1 MIEIPPALIY
11 LGGLLLIPFLKGRA
25 GSLWALTIGSLGL
38 LAALLLPESS
48 GGITLQILPGIETVI
63 LTVDPARH
71 LAGVIFSLAGLMA
84 IIYAS
89 YREPGGIQMAGIL
102 ASIAAATGIV
112 YAGDFITIFIFWELL
127 ALASLCIIWA
137 SDDIRSGG
145 AGYRYL
151 LFHIFG
157 GACLLGGIV
166 HTIITTGTAAIG
178 PVGDGA
184 GLILMLIGIGVNAA
198 AIPVHTWLPDAYPAA
213 SIEGSVALCIFTT
226 KAAVFLLA
234 MIGGWGVTV
243 AYIGAAMALYGAIFA
258 LLQDDIR
265 RLLSYSV
272 ISQGGYMI
280 AAIGAGTVAG
290 LDAGIAHMAG
300 DIIFKSLLFMAA
312 GAVIY
317 RTGRGRLSE
326 LGGMAKA
333 MPLTAL
339 FAIIGGL
346 GLAGVPGFSGGAT
359 KGMILEAATAVPFL
373 TPLLLVTAVI
383 TAIYVFRFLYLIF
396 FRAAPKESPSG
407 DAPVPMLCAMGGA
420 ALLTVVIG
428 VFPTILTDHL
438 PGGTMAHPFAL
449 SHLGASLGI
458 LATAGLLI
466 LLIRPLRMPGQGWE
480 GDIDRLYMAMGRGIT
495 WLSAEPLT
503 HGAEGI
509 GRGAGS
515 LITVVQKASANPP
528 VACRIAWKTSALPY
542 VRAFSDPQAIQQ
554 YEESL
559 KELRRNYQDEQTIIQ
574 GGGYGIILIAI
585 VAFLYF
591 LFDLIR

>member
-1 MIEIPPALIY
+1 MIEIPPAFIY
-11 LGGLLLIPFLKGRA
+11 LGGLLIIPILKGRL
-25 GSLWALTIGSLGL
+25 GNLWALIIGSLGL
-38 LAALLLPESS
+38 LAAVLIPETS
-48 GGITLQILPGIETVI
+48 GGITLQVLPGIETII
-63 LTVDPARH
+63 LTMDPFRH
-71 LAGVIFSLAGLMA
+71 LAGIIFSLAGLMA
-84 IIYAS
+84 IVYAT
-89 YREPGGIQMAGIL
+89 YRDLRKVQMIGIL

-112 YAGDFITIFIFWELL
+112 YAGDFITVFIFWELL

-151 LFHIFG
+151 LFHILG

-198 AIPVHTWLPDAYPAA
+198 AIPVHTWLPDAYPVA
-213 SIEGSVALCIFTT
+213 SVEGSVALCIFTT

-234 MIGGWGVTV
+234 MIGGWGVVV
-243 AYIGAAMALYGAIFA
+243 AYLGAAMALYGAIFA

-280 AAIGAGTVAG
+280 AAIGAGTAAG

-300 DIIFKSLLFMAA
+300 DIVFKSLLFMVA

-326 LGGMAKA
+326 LGGLAKA
-333 MPLTAL
+333 MPVTAL

-346 GLAGVPGFSGGAT
+346 GLAGLPGFSGGAT
-359 KGMILEAATAVPFL
+359 KGMVLEAASAVPFL
-373 TPLLLVTAVI
+373 TPILLISAVI
-383 TAIYVFRFLYLIF
+383 TTIYVFRFLYFIF
-396 FRAAPKESPSG
+396 FRVAPGECSSG
-407 DAPVPMLCAMGGA
+407 DAPLPMLVAMGGA
-420 ALLTVVIG
+420 ALITVAIG
-428 VFPTILTDHL
+428 AFPNLLTDLL
-438 PGGTMAHPFAL
+438 PGGTVAHPFAV
-449 SHLGASLGI
+449 SHLIESGGI
-458 LATAGLLI
+458 LITALILI
-466 LLIRPLRMPGQGWE
+466 LLLRPLRRPGEGWE
-480 GDIDRLYMAMGRGIT
+480 TDIDRLYIAVGRGIT
-495 WLSAEPLT
+495 WISAEPLS

-509 GRGAGS
+509 SRRTGS
-515 LITVVQKASANPP
+515 LITVVQRASANPP
-528 VACRIAWKTSALPY
+528 VACHIAWKTSVLPF
-542 VRAFSDPQAIQQ
+542 VRVFSDPPAIQR
-554 YEESL
+554 YEDSL
-559 KELRRNYQDEQTIIQ
+559 RELRRSYPDEQTPIQ